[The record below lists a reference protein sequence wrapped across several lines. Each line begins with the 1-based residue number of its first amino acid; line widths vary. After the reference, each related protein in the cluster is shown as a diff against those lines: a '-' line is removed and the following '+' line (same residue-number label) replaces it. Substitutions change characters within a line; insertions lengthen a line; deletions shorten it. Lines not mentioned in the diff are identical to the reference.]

1 MGYYDNVKD
10 DVKGSN
16 DSSKPNFDTLRKAAE
31 ETTESAD
38 EREGDDT
45 DIEVLEDGLERGSGK
60 SSSSGMKELDS
71 GDSGQTTGKTKD
83 KSASKEADVS
93 ADMSG
98 VEEKLDTIIEQNQRM
113 IEILESFGS

>member
-71 GDSGQTTGKTKD
+71 GDASQNTK
-83 KSASKEADVS
+83 KAKNEATSTETNVS

-98 VEEKLDTIIEQNQRM
+98 VEEKLDRIIEQNQRM